1 MSAPSFDFTGK
12 TVFVAGGTSGINQG
26 IAEAFGRAGAS
37 VAVFS
42 RSQDKV
48 DAAVARLEALGA
60 PAFGAAGDV
69 RQPEAVEAAL
79 ERIEGRSY
87 GECED
92 CGKAIRKT
100 RLKAIPYTPLCI
112 QCASKREQ

>member
-42 RSQDKV
+42 RSRDKV

-60 PAFGAAGDV
+60 PAFGAAGV
-69 RQPEAVEAAL
+69 
-79 ERIEGRSY
+79 S
-87 GECED
+87 
-92 CGKAIRKT
+92 T
-100 RLKAIPYTPLCI
+100 IPQSLRNFFPC
-112 QCASKREQ
+112 S